1 MINSHIIE
9 TQVHVAKG
17 LQRIMESLETG
28 AAARTRKLPT
38 QQRSRERVERILAAT
53 TSLIEEA
60 GSDALRMSDVA
71 ERAYISIGSL
81 YQYFPDKGS
90 IVRTLAERFNE
101 CGRVCVADGLREVHS
116 VADLRYGLAMLIDL
130 YYQMYRDDPVIID
143 IYSGTRADRALKD
156 LEIDDCRQNAAL
168 LQTALQRIWPERDAI
183 SLATTSLLFM
193 ELSTAVVRLATSVSD
208 AEGKALI
215 TEFKRLVD
223 AQYALEDS
231 TSVDLD
237 RPGNLLD

>member
-1 MINSHIIE
+1 
-9 TQVHVAKG
+9 
-17 LQRIMESLETG
+17 MESLETG